1 MRDQTVQEGVKA
13 WRTGH
18 ITSRR
23 NEGKKRQEPC
33 GKSLLTPRQSCYK
46 VPPLLL
52 HARRARPV
60 PHGGA

>member
-33 GKSLLTPRQSCYK
+33 GKSLRQKPVDAASE
-46 VPPLLL
+46 LL
-52 HARRARPV
+52 
-60 PHGGA
+60 